1 MSAQILKSVVPAITA
16 EIFRIKEATH
26 APQTCAIAALSMYNM
41 LTSFTREDNLTLEQL
56 VQLAEGAIKQSNS
69 RNNDLKAMHY
79 VDPAIN
85 LVGLAKHLGYLS
97 HNKETGLVAMSDYWV
112 ELVTPKATC
121 MPFMQPVQTETRRKP
136 YIKGG
141 KVKPSKLMTECIEFL
156 QDTSYHVDA
165 AMVAIVRQVVDNK
178 LMRGAEMPLAVQQEQ
193 HVWNACIK
201 LSLEDSLYSE
211 YFADNR
217 GRLYHVA
224 CAGPNPQSSDF
235 SRSLYSLNVS
245 NYVTKDSA
253 AYDMFMAELEDISG
267 GKWCEPTML
276 TRVAKNPVGALEHIL
291 GMGKDDC
298 PPKKPFTY
306 VRLALDWYEFETKGW
321 CDSRVGFGLDAKCS
335 GTQYLAFIA
344 GSVEMA
350 QATGLVTEGKSS
362 DPYQRSLVQLMAI
375 LDNEAA
381 GVIEI
386 SQDNRDLHLNPKSG
400 RNFIKTPYMAIQY
413 GGGVDALVESSDFC
427 DYATRKLGIPQER
440 IATFAEACIS
450 AIHRA
455 LGDKINMF
463 IEKVAESVR
472 AKCELEGKKYFAYR
486 HTDGQLVL
494 KPCYPKREVCEPFS
508 IRVDAQTRVIFGQ
521 AAENKPWTIR
531 ETEPTVDE
539 FVRTFVVNYIQ
550 GIDALVARTVAKYA
564 KKAGLRGFT
573 SIHDCFRCCLEDAPR
588 MMDVIR
594 EAYCELFVDNNQFEN
609 LAKQIGGIQMYHQNI
624 VTRELLMSA
633 GAYYFCQ

>member
-26 APQTCAIAALSMYNM
+26 SPQTCAIAALAMYNM
-41 LTSFTREDNLTLEQL
+41 MTSFTREDNLTLIQL
-56 VQLAEGAIKQSNS
+56 FELAELNIKAANS

-79 VDPAIN
+79 VDQPLN
-85 LVGLAKHLGYLS
+85 LIGLAKHLGYLVS
-97 HNKETGLVAMSDYWV
+97 NKETGLVTMSDYWV
-112 ELVTPKATC
+112 ELTTPKATC
-121 MPFMQPVQTETRRKP
+121 MPFVAPVSEDVRRKP

-165 AMVAIVRQVVDNK
+165 AMVSIIRQVVDNK
-178 LMRGAEMPLAVQQEQ
+178 LMRGADLPLAIQQEQ
-193 HVWNACIK
+193 HVWNACCK

-245 NYVTKDSA
+245 SIVAKDSA
-253 AYDMFMAELEDISG
+253 AYQMFMAELEDISG
-267 GKWCEPTML
+267 GDWASPKML
-276 TRVAKNPVGALEHIL
+276 SRVAANPVGALEHIL
-291 GMGKDDC
+291 GLHSELQ
-298 PPKKPFTY
+298 PKKPFTY
-306 VRLALDWYEFETKGW
+306 VRLALDWNEFETTGF

-335 GTQYLAFIA
+335 GTQYLAFVA
-344 GSVEMA
+344 GSMEMA
-350 QATGLVTEGKSS
+350 QATGLVVDGKSS
-362 DPYQRSLVQLMAI
+362 DPYQRSLVQLMSI
-375 LDNEAA
+375 LDKEAV
-381 GVIEI
+381 GTIDI
-386 SQDNRDLHLNPKSG
+386 SEDARNLWLNPKTG

-413 GGGVDALVESSDFC
+413 GGGVDALVGSSDFTK
-427 DYATRKLGIPQER
+427 YATGKLGIPEEK
-440 IATFAEACIS
+440 IAVFAEICIS

-455 LGDKINMF
+455 LGDRINLF
-463 IEKVAESVR
+463 IEKTGEAVAL
-472 AKCELEGKKYFAYR
+472 KCQNEGKPYFAYR

-521 AAENKPWTIR
+521 QAENKPWTIR
-531 ETEPTVDE
+531 ETMPTVEE

-550 GIDALVARTVAKYA
+550 GMDALVARTVAKYA
-564 KKAGLRGFT
+564 KRAGLRGFT
-573 SIHDCFRCCLEDAPR
+573 SIHDCFRCCLADAPL

-594 EAYCELFVDNNQFEN
+594 EAYCEIFVDNNQFEH
-609 LAKQIGGIQMYHQNI
+609 LSKQVGGISMFSQNI
-624 VTRELLMSA
+624 VTRELLMSS